1 MAVFVSEKN
10 QSDFIIY
17 LKYYIF
23 ELVLSKGTVLKYLQQ
38 FFLKELMAK

>member
-17 LKYYIF
+17 IKYYIF
-23 ELVLSKGTVLKYLQQ
+23 ELVLSKETVLKYLQQ

>member
-23 ELVLSKGTVLKYLQQ
+23 ELVLSKETVLKYLQQ